1 MKYGLTVLISLLM
14 TAGVVEAQVYK
25 WVDENGKVHFG
36 DQPPRKKPTS
46 AEKVELKIAP
56 RISNEPVAN
65 EADRARRQQQLLK
78 TLSDER
84 QQREEQRAQAKA
96 AKAAKERKAAMC
108 KRLAAKRDEMLRAN
122 AIYSTNDNGER
133 EYMGE
138 AEGAAYRKELVAR
151 YKKECSNGG

>member
-14 TAGVVEAQVYK
+14 TAGAVEAQVYK

-56 RISNEPVAN
+56 RTSNEPVAN

-84 QQREEQRAQAKA
+84 QQREEKRAK

-122 AIYSTNDNGER
+122 AIYTTNDQGER
-133 EYMGE
+133 EYMDE
-138 AEGAAYRKELVAR
+138 AKGAAYRKELVAR
-151 YKKECSNGG
+151 YKKECGNGG